1 MVSSMVRQKPHR
13 SAKTRKSKPANRP
26 SKAGRAR
33 RPDSLSEEDWVA
45 AASDLLAEHNVSAV
59 EIHRL
64 CRRLGVTKGSFYWHF
79 QGRKDLLAAVLDDW
93 ECRMTV
99 DVANRASRYSISPAQ
114 TLNYL
119 LSLIRKPR
127 PNRSAAIERSVRD
140 WAKFDPMARAAV
152 IEVDQTRLAFF
163 EELFR
168 KSDFPEKEARI
179 RAYAA
184 YAMMMGDSILKE
196 TINTSY
202 ESKDYVDTCV
212 ELLSGDRGQQARS
225 LRALGGSR

>member
-1 MVSSMVRQKPHR
+1 M
-13 SAKTRKSKPANRP
+13 TRKKTHRPAKNLKSKTANRP
-26 SKAGRAR
+26 SKAARAR
-33 RPDSLSEEDWVA
+33 RLDSLSEEDWVA
-45 AASDLLAEHNVSAV
+45 ATSDLLAEHNINAV

-93 ECRMTV
+93 QRRMTV
-99 DVANRASRYSISPAQ
+99 DVANRASRYSVSPAE

-119 LSLIRKPR
+119 LGLIRKPR
-127 PNRSAAIERSVRD
+127 PNRTGAIERSVRD

-152 IEVDQTRLAFF
+152 IEVDQMRLAFF
-163 EELFR
+163 EDLFR
-168 KSDFPEKEARI
+168 KSNFPEKEARI

-212 ELLSGDRGQQARS
+212 ELLIGDRGQQVRP